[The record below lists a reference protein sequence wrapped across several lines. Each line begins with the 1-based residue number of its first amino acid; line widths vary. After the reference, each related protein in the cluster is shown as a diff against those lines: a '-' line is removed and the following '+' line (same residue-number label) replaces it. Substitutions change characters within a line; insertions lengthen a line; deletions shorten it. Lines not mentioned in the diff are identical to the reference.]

1 MPQSQIFL
9 LPTTSRRW
17 DACSVLAPSRI
28 STWQA
33 LLTAPRRLRLHLRL
47 HKTRKHRSQ
56 SSWHRR
62 ERGATLS
69 PRLPAGT
76 NSLPLAVN
84 RFFRTL
90 SISLI
95 FEVAGKV
102 RYYDGWS
109 IPCQTFGA
117 KNCGG
122 RHGDARLDDDIPTF
136 WRADG
141 LQGLAHALGERG
153 FSEDEKG
160 NVRAQRQAQ
169 RHQLFLA

>member
-1 MPQSQIFL
+1 MAGEQGFEPWYAGIKIQCLNQLGDS
-9 LPTTSRRW
+9 PTQLT
-17 DACSVLAPSRI
+17 ACRHWRVFYCLNAAKPNFFTTYNIAAMGCLFSACAFRI

-90 SISLI
+90 SNQ
-95 FEVAGKV
+95 FDFRG
-102 RYYDGWS
+102 GWKS
-109 IPCQTFGA
+109 P
-117 KNCGG
+117 
-122 RHGDARLDDDIPTF
+122 L
-136 WRADG
+136 
-141 LQGLAHALGERG
+141 L
-153 FSEDEKG
+153 
-160 NVRAQRQAQ
+160 
-169 RHQLFLA
+169 